1 MKNDRPLTMAHL
13 DMDGNALAK
22 HGGDHV
28 ELHPGLDLWMRGA
41 RYGTIKKISV
51 DGIATVKMDH
61 PGIKKL
67 QRIQT
72 GRLKLTTNRNP
83 RKRGRGRSAAQKA
96 ATARMLAANRRGKK
110 GGGRKRR
117 ANPKG
122 PPLTGF
128 QIAALRQGKILFL
141 SGIGLSDNRG
151 AASLFGSLKAAR
163 HVAKQVRT
171 AGRKLGVSKVAVVAK
186 FDSAA
191 EIGKFLGGA

>member
-1 MKNDRPLTMAHL
+1 MKNDGRLTMAHL

-22 HGGDHV
+22 NGGDHV

-41 RYGTIKKISV
+41 RYGTIKKISA

-61 PGIKKL
+61 PGVKKL
-67 QRIQT
+67 QRIPT
-72 GRLKLTTNRNP
+72 TRLKLTTNRNP

-96 ATARMLAANRRGKK
+96 ATARMLAANRRGKRAKNPK
-110 GGGRKRR
+110 GAAR
-117 ANPKG
+117 KG

-128 QIAALRQGKILFL
+128 QVAALRKGKILYL

-163 HVAKQVRT
+163 HVAKQVRN
-171 AGRKLGVSKVAVVAK
+171 AGRALGISKVAVIAK

-191 EIGKFLGGA
+191 EIGRFLGGV